1 MAITPIATLFAKS
14 PFRPIQE
21 HMRAVLECA
30 REIPAMIEAVC
41 KGNEKA
47 LNTHKQRI
55 FEKEAIADGKM
66 NELRSNLP
74 KSLFIPVDRRD
85 LLDVLQ
91 MQDSIANSAQDIAG
105 MLVQRR
111 MQLPEQL
118 HAPLIEFT
126 QSCLAVCEQS
136 GKIIEQLDELVE
148 LGFKGREVKRV
159 AKMVEDLN
167 RSEDATDELGLNLTH
182 NLFDHG
188 ENMNPVPVIMWYQT
202 IQWIG
207 DLADNAEDVGN
218 RLRLLLAR

>member
-1 MAITPIATLFAKS
+1 MAIPPIATLFARS
-14 PFRPIQE
+14 PFMPIQE
-21 HMRAVLECA
+21 HMRAVLDCA
-30 REIPAMIEAVC
+30 REIPVMLEAVC
-41 KGNEKA
+41 KGDENA
-47 LNTHKQRI
+47 LNNHKQKI
-55 FEKEAIADGKM
+55 FEKEAKADYMM

-85 LLDVLQ
+85 LLDILQ
-91 MQDSIANSAQDIAG
+91 MQDSIADSAQDIAG

-111 MQLPEQL
+111 MQLPNQL

-126 QSCLAVCEQS
+126 RRCVEVCEQS

-167 RSEDATDELGLNLTH
+167 RSEDVTDELGLDLTQS
-182 NLFDHG
+182 LFDHG
-188 ENMNPVPVIMWYQT
+188 ENMNPVSVIMWYQT
-202 IQWIG
+202 IQSIG

-218 RLRLLLAR
+218 RLRLLIAR

>member
-14 PFRPIQE
+14 PFKPIQE
-21 HMRAVLECA
+21 HMRAVLDCA
-30 REIPAMIEAVC
+30 REIPVMIEAVC

-47 LNTHKQRI
+47 LNTHKQKI
-55 FEKEAIADGKM
+55 FEKEEKADIMM
-66 NELRSNLP
+66 NELRSKLP
-74 KSLFIPVDRRD
+74 KSIFIPVDRRD

-91 MQDSIANSAQDIAG
+91 MQDSIADAAQDIAG

-111 MQLPEQL
+111 MQLPKQL
-118 HAPLIEFT
+118 HAPLLEFT
-126 QSCLAVCEQS
+126 RNCVTVCEQA
-136 GKIIEQLDELVE
+136 GMIIEKLDELVE
-148 LGFKGREVKRV
+148 LGFKGREVKQV

-182 NLFDHG
+182 SLFDHG
-188 ENMNPVPVIMWYQT
+188 ENMNPVSVIMWYQT

-218 RLRLLLAR
+218 RLRLLIAR